1 MDLLCF
7 SMMSER
13 RRDTGFT
20 LLVLQKANLKNALK
34 DANIWDLHLGEAQ
47 LSPQLL
53 YCMEHPN
60 QHPNFAQI
68 CMLASYVVTW
78 VWQTKICSTGI
89 STRKV
94 KALLGISKAQ
104 STVLR
109 RALAAAL
116 GARPAGTVPLQP
128 WRHSGLAALL
138 YTNTPMFP
146 SQPEPP
152 LGTLQDKLHFNTFLT
167 ALP

>member
-34 DANIWDLHLGEAQ
+34 DANIWDLHLGEAL

-60 QHPNFAQI
+60 QPPNFAQI